1 MSVISTFS
9 LLLNLISVDFLS
21 SDDIDTLL
29 SESFDFN
36 LEIFVFTFLFKYC
49 FTSKE
54 APLIKS
60 LLLLFKYLLS
70 SVDFLPTL
78 SL

>member
-36 LEIFVFTFLFKYC
+36 LEIFVSTFLFKYC
-49 FTSKE
+49 FY
-54 APLIKS
+54 LNYVS
-60 LLLLFKYLLS
+60 L
-70 SVDFLPTL
+70 
-78 SL
+78 